1 MLQIVAL
8 FDQAVEA
15 FGTPFFVPH
24 IGSAVRSFTDE
35 ASNPESAI
43 YKHPTDYSLYHIG
56 TFDPASGALDSFEHK
71 LRLARAQDFSTNLKL
86 A

>member
-8 FDQAVEA
+8 WDNAVEA

-35 ASNPESAI
+35 VRNPDSQI
-43 YKHPTDYSLYHIG
+43 NKHPDDYELHHIG
-56 TFDPASGALDSFEHK
+56 EFDPSTGDLRSFDDTH
-71 LRLARAQDFSTNLKL
+71 RLARAKDFQLQ
-86 A
+86 